1 MGNSFVLL
9 LITGVILTVAG
20 LAFKRPMLFL
30 FGASS
35 DTISYAE
42 SYITIYLLGN
52 LFVMVGLGMNSFIP
66 RPTIT
71 NRLPRR

>member
-1 MGNSFVLL
+1 MYKRQL

-30 FGASS
+30 FGASP

-42 SYITIYLLGN
+42 RYITIYLLG
-52 LFVMVGLGMNSFIP
+52 LSLIH
-66 RPTIT
+66 I
-71 NRLPRR
+71 